1 MKYALTDT
9 IAEILGHP
17 VPERSVNA
25 LVRCPFH
32 DDRHASLSIHLE
44 NGFWICFACGERG
57 GLSSLS
63 ARLGKEFNDAE
74 LALKV
79 YEGSKDAIYE
89 DPKDF
94 TPLAAELRATL
105 HKARPNTVVKFLTER
120 NLSPRVLK
128 HFGIGWDGHRIA
140 FPYYDDGKVIGIKYR
155 DGSGAKSAEYGTK
168 RGIYNVNDVRFKPYV
183 ILCEGESDTLAV
195 WSALTETYSDDIV
208 ASIGVG
214 GVPGVAGST
223 ATWDVWALDLLW
235 AEKVYVAYDDDA
247 AGDSGAEL
255 PLTAVGDRGV
265 RIRPILGKDM
275 NEHFINGG
283 QLSDFTEL
291 AGPLGLAGRPTA

>member
-1 MKYALTDT
+1 MKYALTET
-9 IAEILGHP
+9 ISEILGHP

-57 GLSSLS
+57 GLSSLAS
-63 ARLGKEFNDAE
+63 RLGKGFNDAE

-79 YEGSKDAIYE
+79 YEGSRDAVYE
-89 DPKDF
+89 EPKDF
-94 TPLAAELRATL
+94 APLAAELRTNL
-105 HKARPNTVVKFLTER
+105 YKARPTTVVKFLTER
-120 NLSPRVLK
+120 RLDSMCLK
-128 HFGIGWDGHRIA
+128 HFGIGWDGYRIA
-140 FPYYDDGKVIGIKYR
+140 FPYYDDEKVIGIKYR
-155 DGSGAKSAEYGTK
+155 DPAGNKTAEHGTK
-168 RGIYNVNDVRFKPYV
+168 RGIYNVNDVRFKRYV
-183 ILCEGESDTLAV
+183 ILCEGETDTIAV
-195 WSALTETYSDDIV
+195 WTALTQGYDSAIV
-208 ASIGVG
+208 ADIGVG

-235 AEKVYVAYDDDA
+235 AEKVFIAYDNDA

-255 PLTAVGDRGV
+255 PMAAVGDKGV
-265 RIRPILGKDM
+265 RIRPTLGKDM
-275 NEHFINGG
+275 NEHFLNGG

-291 AGPLGLAGRPTA
+291 AGPLGLAGRPTG